1 MTVSYIFI
9 KEIKIMKCKTNL
21 ISVFIFLCSTAVY
34 HNVSAVL
41 TVSQYKPD
49 SFFQKPYFTQDNFA
63 NISFIFSGG
72 FASQAYT
79 NQGNKVPYLQQF
91 GSEDLLKK
99 FTNPLLPSDDIDSFG
114 QGQLT
119 GEFHVQEVI
128 VSCYKNMNHG
138 FFIEAAT
145 AIQALQI
152 NAISV
157 EFIPTTAILTSEQIS
172 YLQDLQAKIPTSID
186 RSGMFTTA
194 FYAGYSKIY
203 SDFTHL
209 DFIDLTVKTGFIAPQ
224 AMWTNN
230 TSILQFPFN
239 GNINFGYPIII
250 ASSFGILD
258 WMTIGCNGS
267 IIPWQTT
274 TKTIPMN
281 NSLSDNNLLISQS
294 GMASIERAPL
304 FTASIYLEADH
315 FHHGLSGTI
324 AYCYTKN
331 NAYTITPIN
340 QTQFPQALANRSALF
355 DPWSLGSFYLQ
366 FDIDFACESTPSAP
380 IITFFCNIPVAGQLC
395 PKTSLFGGSC
405 NLQLSYIF

>member
-1 MTVSYIFI
+1 
-9 KEIKIMKCKTNL
+9 MKCKKNL
-21 ISVFIFLCSTAVY
+21 ISAFIFLCSTTMH
-34 HNVSAVL
+34 HNISAVL

-49 SFFQKPYFTQDNFA
+49 SFFQKPYFSQDDFA

-79 NQGNKVPYLQQF
+79 NQGEKVPYLQQF

-99 FTNPLLPSDDIDSFG
+99 FTNPLLPSDDTDSFG

-119 GEFHVQEVI
+119 GEFHVQEII

-138 FFIEAAT
+138 CFIEAAT
-145 AIQALQI
+145 AIQALQV
-152 NAISV
+152 NTISI
-157 EFIPTTAILTSEQIS
+157 EFVPTDTSLTPEQIS
-172 YLQDLQAKIPTSID
+172 YLQDLQTKIPKSID
-186 RSGMFTTA
+186 QSGMFTTA
-194 FYAGYSKIY
+194 FYAGYSTTY

-209 DFIDLTVKTGFIAPQ
+209 DFIDITVKTGFMAPQ
-224 AMWTNN
+224 VMRTNN
-230 TSILQFPFN
+230 DTILQLPFN
-239 GNINFGYPIII
+239 GNINFGYPIIV
-250 ASSFGILD
+250 ASSLGILD

-281 NSLSDNNLLISQS
+281 NSSSDNNLLITQS
-294 GMASIERAPL
+294 GLATIERKPL

-340 QTQFPQALANRSALF
+340 QTLFPQTFVNNSALT

-366 FDIDFACESTPSAP
+366 FDVDFACESTPSAP
-380 IITFFCNIPVAGQLC
+380 IITFFCNIPVTGQLC
-395 PKTSLFGGSC
+395 PKTSVFGGSC
-405 NLQLSYIF
+405 SLQLSYIF